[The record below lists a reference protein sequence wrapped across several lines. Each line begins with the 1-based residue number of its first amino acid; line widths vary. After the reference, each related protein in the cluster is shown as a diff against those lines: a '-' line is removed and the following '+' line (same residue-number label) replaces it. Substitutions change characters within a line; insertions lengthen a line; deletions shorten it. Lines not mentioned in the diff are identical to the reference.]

1 MSRKR
6 EYTTERITSDCQIR
20 KSKTVLDCRF
30 QATDSWLQGL
40 DSRFLSVE
48 LGFRIPIVTRIPN
61 SLSCFQILQK
71 ARIPD
76 LQESISGFQVPQA
89 KISGTPEFGFL
100 YVGVKKFPAYCHN
113 RFLMKLSI
121 RRILICIVIII
132 TICIIPGL
140 RQLIPLNREKS
151 FSQPLSALWHL
162 NQPTLGGHWSTGLV
176 IYRFQVPPWP
186 PDWFVLGNP
195 EFQLSAAKLIK

>member
-1 MSRKR
+1 MDVGHSWDV
-6 EYTTERITSDCQIR
+6 EVAPC
-20 KSKTVLDCRF
+20 TVLNSEIHAEDSGF
-30 QATDSWLQGL
+30 QVL
-40 DSRFLSVE
+40 DSPTCQWNLDSGFQSLP
-48 LGFRIPIVTRIPN
+48 GFRIPWAV
-61 SLSCFQILQK
+61 FQILQK

-76 LQESISGFQVPQA
+76 LQESISGFQIPQA
-89 KISGTPEFGFL
+89 KISGTQEFGFL
-100 YVGVKKFPAYCHN
+100 YVGGKKFPAYCHN

-132 TICIIPGL
+132 TICIIPRL

-151 FSQPLSALWHL
+151 SSQPLSALWHL